1 MFQDFCIL
9 DIVPPQAEPATLCR
23 RHKM

>member
-9 DIVPPQAEPATLCR
+9 DVVCPR
-23 RHKM
+23 RGR